1 MKKKKGRKKR
11 QEEELDH
18 AEVVDELLAL
28 EAIYDTCQCHDDRGG
43 FDLRVQPHP
52 AEGDGERRR
61 AKWEMG
67 LPPLPHRPPHCVRR
81 REPCVGRR
89 GGTVRAAARVMGR
102 GVELPPPA
110 VASAYVAALHD
121 ADWPLPVIAAAVPQA
136 TAETGP
142 VMPSTAAT
150 ASATGRPA
158 SALASSSSLPGS
170 AHT

>member
-110 VASAYVAALHD
+110 VAPPTRAL
-121 ADWPLPVIAAAVPQA
+121 
-136 TAETGP
+136 
-142 VMPSTAAT
+142 PS
-150 ASATGRPA
+150 R
-158 SALASSSSLPGS
+158 ALALPS
-170 AHT
+170 RRPPAHSPPAHSHSHSHSPPLLLQLPSRLPL